1 MGSQS
6 RTWLD
11 DANLHDASLLVT
23 GDRIWTSIARTLF
36 WNRSLRE
43 VLDLAPATSPFPPAP
58 GRVELAADGVLRTPD
73 GDELDRPVVVA
84 PDSVMLAGEPV
95 AAHPVGDSEVPGLV
109 AWRTE
114 TPVRVVLSRTGFQ
127 PNGDFTGRAQ
137 ITVYACRPGS
147 LDVTVLGKTGAPIEA
162 FVDGIQ
168 VATLETPPGTAAV
181 HRIPAPPYA
190 DGTHACGFELQT
202 TGLAGSTTII
212 FKPS

>member
-1 MGSQS
+1 
-6 RTWLD
+6 LD

-23 GDRIWTSIARTLF
+23 GDRIWTSIARTVF
-36 WNRSLRE
+36 WNRSLHE

-58 GRVELAADGVLRTPD
+58 GRVELADDGVLRTPD
-73 GDELDRPVVVA
+73 GDELDRPLVVA
-84 PDSVMLAGEPV
+84 PDSVMLAGDPV

-109 AWRTE
+109 AWRAE

-137 ITVYACRPGS
+137 ITVYACRPGT

-168 VATLETPPGTAAV
+168 VATLETPAGAAAV

-202 TGLAGSTTII
+202 SGLAGSTTIV
-212 FKPS
+212 FTPS